1 MELFRRPPVITGK
14 LVITYADGQEKVVI
28 TEPSTWQY
36 YNRGPICYGSFFQ
49 GEVYDA
55 LRDARVKGWSTAS
68 YNAVDWKPACE
79 VALEGNVSMEG
90 NPDKPRVND
99 YSDFELI
106 GQFGQTVK
114 AKRS

>member
-1 MELFRRPPVITGK
+1 M
-14 LVITYADGQEKVVI
+14 
-28 TEPSTWQY
+28 
-36 YNRGPICYGSFFQ
+36 
-49 GEVYDA
+49 
-55 LRDARVKGWSTAS
+55 KGWSTAS

-114 AKRS
+114 AKKELTALSVEEVRPGVFVYDMRQNMVGVPKIKLSGMKPGFARI